1 MHFRCKVSW
10 NLSTG
15 LKHLQ
20 SWNAAVMAVSYC
32 FPAVHA
38 DSKGCR
44 PAAAISPRQKLSKV
58 WLRSFRLYML
68 IESAKKCVLVAM
80 K

>member
-1 MHFRCKVSW
+1 M
-10 NLSTG
+10 
-15 LKHLQ
+15 KHAQ

-38 DSKGCR
+38 DAKGSR
-44 PAAAISPRQKLSKV
+44 PAAAILSRQKLSKV
-58 WLRSFRLYML
+58 WLRSFRLYIL